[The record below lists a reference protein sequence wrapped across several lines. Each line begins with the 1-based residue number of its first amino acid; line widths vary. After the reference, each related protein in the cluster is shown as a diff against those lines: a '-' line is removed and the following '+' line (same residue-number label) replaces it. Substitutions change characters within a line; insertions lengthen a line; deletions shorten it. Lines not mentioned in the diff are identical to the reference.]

1 MVAKNALL
9 TTLGVEKQIGAIFAS
24 AFTGIPVGP
33 GLIVGQRSSTSQC
46 NDHAIYLARTPLPD
60 DINIDNVSALELQKK
75 LGGDNIDVDW
85 MCEHAKQVTRMLPG
99 GLQILGILLVD
110 AIEIVNSSS
119 QCVFKNKIEKLLES
133 IETVNKKTSIAAA
146 DELNCEVSMYV
157 MNVNKTAKTFNLQMV
172 QIPVDSNGNV
182 CKEIEMKW
190 KQSYKVAAS
199 EDNITAGPWQV
210 VKANFVLDYPVVFSP
225 DQTEGLTL
233 SGKVDIALESVKKS
247 ISTAIVLFDGMKRV
261 HSSSGHYLDTSKKTS
276 TASKKDGGKKS
287 KGKSSKKHQNY
298 DETDDESHI
307 ETGTQV
313 KEYTADILL
322 ATYLTAEEDHQA
334 PNEVTVD
341 SGSRLRFCGKMCV
354 RVYMRPNAT
363 IKEATNAIKED
374 ILRSLS
380 ARLEMHCDSL
390 VGEETKGTEKEDM
403 PIVHEP
409 PRRCLIG
416 LPQRDDDGNDE
427 TSVEADSIMISD
439 FLFPGETSYDSI
451 ESVQEVFGFPPAISR
466 MDDDQELVAGI
477 QHLNMNGSG
486 ELTAGNVTHTVKD
499 ELGMGKSGKLESPS
513 RLAAEAA
520 KRSNFNLIA
529 FLLSVIIAIAGIWV
543 SYLAMS
549 TGTNVASEDEF
560 VVPSRTND
568 HHPNIETE

>member
-1 MVAKNALL
+1 
-9 TTLGVEKQIGAIFAS
+9 
-24 AFTGIPVGP
+24 
-33 GLIVGQRSSTSQC
+33 
-46 NDHAIYLARTPLPD
+46 
-60 DINIDNVSALELQKK
+60 
-75 LGGDNIDVDW
+75 
-85 MCEHAKQVTRMLPG
+85 MLPG
-99 GLQILGILLVD
+99 GLQVLGILLID
-110 AIEIVNSSS
+110 SNEIGNSSS
-119 QCVFKNKIEKLLES
+119 QLAFKKKIEKLLRS
-133 IETVNKKTSIAAA
+133 IETVNRKTSFVAA
-146 DELNCEVSMYV
+146 EESNCEVSQYV
-157 MNVNKTAKTFNLQMV
+157 MHVNKTTKTFNMQMA
-172 QIPVDSNGNV
+172 QIQLDVNGNV
-182 CKEIEMKW
+182 CQSTEMKW

-233 SGKVDIALESVKKS
+233 SGKVDIALEEVKKS
-247 ISTAIVLFDGMKRV
+247 ISTAIILFDGMKRV
-261 HSSSGHYLDTSKKTS
+261 HSSSGHYLDPSKKMPN
-276 TASKKDGGKKS
+276 ASKKDGGKKS
-287 KGKSSKKHQNY
+287 KGKSSRKHQNQ
-298 DETDDESHI
+298 DDSEHEASSETE
-307 ETGTQV
+307 GRV

-322 ATYLTAEEDHQA
+322 NTFSTAEDCEESHD
-334 PNEVTVD
+334 VTAD

-354 RVYMRPNAT
+354 RVYMRPSAT

-374 ILRSLS
+374 ILRSLR

-390 VGEETKGTEKEDM
+390 VGEETKGTEKEEM

-416 LPQRDDDGNDE
+416 LPQKADDGNDE
-427 TSVEADSIMISD
+427 ASLEADSVMISD

-451 ESVQEVFGFPPAISR
+451 ESVQEVFGFPPSISS

-486 ELTAGNVTHTVKD
+486 ELTAGNVTHTLKD
-499 ELGMGKSGKLESPS
+499 EPGKGKSGILESPS

-529 FLLSVIIAIAGIWV
+529 IILSIVIAIAGMFV

-549 TGTNVASEDEF
+549 TGTNASEDEF
-560 VVPSRTND
+560 IVRSRTSD
-568 HHPNIETE
+568 HHPNTETE